1 MKNISWVFLLVVFY
15 FGASFFHGGKVKDTV
30 QEIIDSNIKFQ
41 STTWVV
47 NYKVEQV
54 NLSGHFLFDSIRTGV
69 AMVYIYCVQNCG
81 AVIGTATQTKLE
93 WEDILLSVNILTV
106 GNGLWDDVR
115 VEISG
120 EELWKL
126 SVGMD

>member
-1 MKNISWVFLLVVFY
+1 MVFY
-15 FGASFFHGGKVKDTV
+15 FGASFFHGEKVKDTV
-30 QEIIDSNIKFQ
+30 QEIIDSNIKYE
-41 STTWVV
+41 STRVV

-54 NLSGHFLFDSIRTGV
+54 NLSGHFLIDSIRTGV

-81 AVIGTATQTKLE
+81 AVIGPATQKKYE

-120 EELWKL
+120 EEVWKL
-126 SVGMD
+126 RIGMD